1 MKSIWMAK
9 QVAENPV
16 NPITLPNLN
25 LVTRICFAQN
35 SQDVM
40 ADYLTVD
47 FMMQM
52 LGYVCLKIR
61 KGNMTGLNTKMEQ
74 GLDVKDNVQTKSK
87 LTVGGDGYFGI
98 VPIVSASAMHQDP
111 IRIGTGLSNP
121 P

>member
-1 MKSIWMAK
+1 MVK
-9 QVAENPV
+9 QVAENHV

-40 ADYLTVD
+40 ADYLIVD

-98 VPIVSASAMHQDP
+98 VPIVSANAMHLDP

>member
-1 MKSIWMAK
+1 MAK

-16 NPITLPNLN
+16 NPTTLPNLN
-25 LVTRICFAQN
+25 PVTRICFVQN

-40 ADYLTVD
+40 GDYLTVD
-47 FMMQM
+47 FMMRM
-52 LGYVCLKIR
+52 HGYVCLKIR

-98 VPIVSASAMHQDP
+98 VHIVSANAMHLDP